1 MDSQQ
6 GKQAAKLK
14 TGIIASWLSLIILPA
29 GIFLGAIGIC
39 AGPRSEG
46 GAVALLAIGLGGI
59 ATALYGAVRISR
71 GIRFGSVLMRIGGIL
86 SIAASI
92 LAGLLGWLYAVE
104 AQDALKYF
112 LSRQPQ

>member
-1 MDSQQ
+1 MDSPQD
-6 GKQAAKLK
+6 KQVAKLK

-46 GAVALLAIGLGGI
+46 GAFALLAIGLGGI
-59 ATALYGAVRISR
+59 ATALYGAVRVLR

-86 SIAASI
+86 SIAAGI

-112 LSRQPQ
+112 LSRGN